1 MPETTEAL
9 LAAIVRDA
17 KATTSTQRATL
28 DIIHQHTRTLAEVLS
43 HVKAEPETKQ
53 LEKLA
58 DAMDRL
64 STSIDRQSAELE
76 ALRTAQLAFQGAL
89 TQQIG
94 AAVAAGIDLAIN
106 NTALPQA

>member
-1 MPETTEAL
+1 MPETPEAL
-9 LAAIVRDA
+9 LAALVRDA

-28 DIIHQHTRTLAEVLS
+28 DIVQQHTRTLTEVLS
-43 HVKAEPETKQ
+43 HVKAEPETKG

-64 STSIDRQSAELE
+64 SASIDRQSAELQ
-76 ALRTAQLAFQGAL
+76 ALRAAQSAFQEAL

-94 AAVAAGIDLAIN
+94 TAVATGIDMAIN
-106 NTALPQA
+106 NTGLPQA